1 MNLIALQHRAIYLEA
16 APRPPRDLDDITG
29 SLEGSGRLCGETG
42 RSDAGGPPEQAP
54 RLAESPSRL
63 RRAHV
68 PPRHHDGDLGAARCF
83 AEKARRPRRAD
94 AAEVAHET
102 DGPGQELRRARLQ
115 IHHAIAVDLAEPRE
129 GGGGQRIEGQLGR
142 GPRLETGRAR
152 EDLGSHAERDDDA
165 GGAPRDAGIARDQ
178 HGERAAPPGFGEA
191 GAHEGRDAA
200 GRDADHGVP
209 GPRAGSHGT
218 RAGAR
223 VVLGPLHRS
232 EDSPPASRHHRLDLG
247 GACIK
252 GRGALRGFEHAEAAA
267 RPRPQED
274 ELAAGPEPL
283 GYLRDGLADGRRRAT
298 DRAHRILVHA
308 VHQPGDGGDTQPV
321 EPRAPGIA
329 ALRGQA
335 AVANP
340 RHGLEPYPTIGA
352 MTAVLSGLDVLLGRL
367 RTLLGGQSVGL
378 LCHPA
383 SVTADLTPAA
393 EALMRVKGVKL
404 RRLFAP
410 EHGITGAAQDLVLVG
425 HEKDPLT
432 GLPVM
437 SLYGRRLDPDPRAL
451 EGLDALI
458 VDLQDVGARYYTYNW
473 TMALAMKAAARANL
487 PVIVLDRP
495 NPLGG
500 ERLEGN
506 WPEAGWSSF
515 VGLYPLPIRH
525 GMTMGELAGY
535 LNDRHE
541 LGCDLTVVPMLGW
554 RRGMAWED
562 TGLPWVAPSPNMP
575 TPDTARVYPGGC
587 LVEGTDLSEGRGTTR
602 PFEWIGAPYLD
613 GARLERALTRRR
625 LPGARFRAIGFEPA
639 FHKWRGERCGGV
651 QVHVTDPDRFKPV
664 ATYLALIAEARRQ
677 SPRRFG
683 WRQPPYEFERRKLPI
698 DLLGGG
704 PGIRRAIERGV
715 SLARLETSW
724 RPDLARFA
732 RARRP
737 YLLYS

>member
-1 MNLIALQHRAIYLEA
+1 MI
-16 APRPPRDLDDITG
+16 
-29 SLEGSGRLCGETG
+29 
-42 RSDAGGPPEQAP
+42 
-54 RLAESPSRL
+54 
-63 RRAHV
+63 
-68 PPRHHDGDLGAARCF
+68 
-83 AEKARRPRRAD
+83 
-94 AAEVAHET
+94 
-102 DGPGQELRRARLQ
+102 
-115 IHHAIAVDLAEPRE
+115 
-129 GGGGQRIEGQLGR
+129 
-142 GPRLETGRAR
+142 
-152 EDLGSHAERDDDA
+152 
-165 GGAPRDAGIARDQ
+165 
-178 HGERAAPPGFGEA
+178 
-191 GAHEGRDAA
+191 
-200 GRDADHGVP
+200 
-209 GPRAGSHGT
+209 
-218 RAGAR
+218 
-223 VVLGPLHRS
+223 
-232 EDSPPASRHHRLDLG
+232 
-247 GACIK
+247 
-252 GRGALRGFEHAEAAA
+252 
-267 RPRPQED
+267 
-274 ELAAGPEPL
+274 
-283 GYLRDGLADGRRRAT
+283 
-298 DRAHRILVHA
+298 
-308 VHQPGDGGDTQPV
+308 
-321 EPRAPGIA
+321 
-329 ALRGQA
+329 
-335 AVANP
+335 
-340 RHGLEPYPTIGA
+340 
-352 MTAVLSGLDVLLGRL
+352 AVLSGLDVLLGRL

-393 EALMRVKGVKL
+393 EALMRVKGMKL

-425 HEKDPLT
+425 HEKDSLT

-451 EGLDALI
+451 HGLDTLV

-473 TMALAMKAAARANL
+473 TMAIAMKAAARVHL

-535 LNDRHE
+535 LNNKHE

-587 LVEGTDLSEGRGTTR
+587 LVEGTNLSEGRGTTR

-613 GARLERALTRRR
+613 GPRLARALERRG
-625 LPGARFRAIGFEPA
+625 LPGVRFRPVGFEPA
-639 FHKWRGERCGGV
+639 FHKWKSQRCGGV
-651 QVHVTDPDRFKPV
+651 QVHVTDAARFKPF

-677 SPRRFG
+677 APRHFR
-683 WRQPPYEFERRKLPI
+683 WRRPPYEFERVRLPM
-698 DLLGGG
+698 DLLCGG
-704 PGIRRAIERGV
+704 PAIRRALERGV
-715 SLARLETSW
+715 PLARLETSW

>member
-1 MNLIALQHRAIYLEA
+1 
-16 APRPPRDLDDITG
+16 
-29 SLEGSGRLCGETG
+29 
-42 RSDAGGPPEQAP
+42 
-54 RLAESPSRL
+54 
-63 RRAHV
+63 
-68 PPRHHDGDLGAARCF
+68 
-83 AEKARRPRRAD
+83 
-94 AAEVAHET
+94 
-102 DGPGQELRRARLQ
+102 
-115 IHHAIAVDLAEPRE
+115 
-129 GGGGQRIEGQLGR
+129 
-142 GPRLETGRAR
+142 
-152 EDLGSHAERDDDA
+152 
-165 GGAPRDAGIARDQ
+165 
-178 HGERAAPPGFGEA
+178 
-191 GAHEGRDAA
+191 
-200 GRDADHGVP
+200 
-209 GPRAGSHGT
+209 
-218 RAGAR
+218 
-223 VVLGPLHRS
+223 
-232 EDSPPASRHHRLDLG
+232 
-247 GACIK
+247 
-252 GRGALRGFEHAEAAA
+252 
-267 RPRPQED
+267 
-274 ELAAGPEPL
+274 
-283 GYLRDGLADGRRRAT
+283 
-298 DRAHRILVHA
+298 
-308 VHQPGDGGDTQPV
+308 
-321 EPRAPGIA
+321 
-329 ALRGQA
+329 
-335 AVANP
+335 
-340 RHGLEPYPTIGA
+340 

-393 EALMRVKGVKL
+393 EALMRVKDVNL

-437 SLYGRRLDPDPRAL
+437 SLYGRRLDPDPRVL

-500 ERLEGN
+500 EQLEGN

-587 LVEGTDLSEGRGTTR
+587 LVEGTNLSEGRGTTR

-613 GARLERALTRRR
+613 GPRLARALERRG
-625 LPGARFRAIGFEPA
+625 LPGVRFRPVGFEPA
-639 FHKWRGERCGGV
+639 FHKWKSQRCGGV
-651 QVHVTDPDRFKPV
+651 QIHVTDAARFKPF
-664 ATYLALIAEARRQ
+664 AAYLALIAEARRQ
-677 SPRRFG
+677 APRHFR
-683 WRQPPYEFERRKLPI
+683 WRRPPYEFERVRLPM
-698 DLLGGG
+698 DLLCGG

-732 RARRP
+732 RARQP

>member
-1 MNLIALQHRAIYLEA
+1 
-16 APRPPRDLDDITG
+16 
-29 SLEGSGRLCGETG
+29 
-42 RSDAGGPPEQAP
+42 
-54 RLAESPSRL
+54 
-63 RRAHV
+63 
-68 PPRHHDGDLGAARCF
+68 
-83 AEKARRPRRAD
+83 
-94 AAEVAHET
+94 
-102 DGPGQELRRARLQ
+102 
-115 IHHAIAVDLAEPRE
+115 
-129 GGGGQRIEGQLGR
+129 
-142 GPRLETGRAR
+142 
-152 EDLGSHAERDDDA
+152 
-165 GGAPRDAGIARDQ
+165 
-178 HGERAAPPGFGEA
+178 
-191 GAHEGRDAA
+191 
-200 GRDADHGVP
+200 
-209 GPRAGSHGT
+209 
-218 RAGAR
+218 
-223 VVLGPLHRS
+223 
-232 EDSPPASRHHRLDLG
+232 
-247 GACIK
+247 
-252 GRGALRGFEHAEAAA
+252 
-267 RPRPQED
+267 
-274 ELAAGPEPL
+274 
-283 GYLRDGLADGRRRAT
+283 
-298 DRAHRILVHA
+298 
-308 VHQPGDGGDTQPV
+308 
-321 EPRAPGIA
+321 
-329 ALRGQA
+329 
-335 AVANP
+335 
-340 RHGLEPYPTIGA
+340 

-393 EALMRVKGVKL
+393 EALMRVKDVNL

-587 LVEGTDLSEGRGTTR
+587 LVEGTNLSEGRGTTR

-613 GARLERALTRRR
+613 GPRLARALERRG
-625 LPGARFRAIGFEPA
+625 LPGVRFRPVGFEPA
-639 FHKWRGERCGGV
+639 FHKWKSQRCGGV
-651 QVHVTDPDRFKPV
+651 QIHVTDAARFKPF
-664 ATYLALIAEARRQ
+664 AAYLALIAEARRQ
-677 SPRRFG
+677 APRHFR
-683 WRQPPYEFERRKLPI
+683 WRRPPYEFERVRLPM
-698 DLLGGG
+698 DLLCGG

>member
-1 MNLIALQHRAIYLEA
+1 
-16 APRPPRDLDDITG
+16 
-29 SLEGSGRLCGETG
+29 
-42 RSDAGGPPEQAP
+42 
-54 RLAESPSRL
+54 
-63 RRAHV
+63 
-68 PPRHHDGDLGAARCF
+68 
-83 AEKARRPRRAD
+83 
-94 AAEVAHET
+94 
-102 DGPGQELRRARLQ
+102 
-115 IHHAIAVDLAEPRE
+115 
-129 GGGGQRIEGQLGR
+129 
-142 GPRLETGRAR
+142 
-152 EDLGSHAERDDDA
+152 
-165 GGAPRDAGIARDQ
+165 
-178 HGERAAPPGFGEA
+178 
-191 GAHEGRDAA
+191 
-200 GRDADHGVP
+200 
-209 GPRAGSHGT
+209 
-218 RAGAR
+218 
-223 VVLGPLHRS
+223 
-232 EDSPPASRHHRLDLG
+232 
-247 GACIK
+247 
-252 GRGALRGFEHAEAAA
+252 
-267 RPRPQED
+267 
-274 ELAAGPEPL
+274 
-283 GYLRDGLADGRRRAT
+283 
-298 DRAHRILVHA
+298 
-308 VHQPGDGGDTQPV
+308 
-321 EPRAPGIA
+321 
-329 ALRGQA
+329 
-335 AVANP
+335 
-340 RHGLEPYPTIGA
+340 

-393 EALMRVKGVKL
+393 EALMRVKDVNL

-437 SLYGRRLDPDPRAL
+437 SLYGRRLDPDPRVL

-500 ERLEGN
+500 EQLEGN

-587 LVEGTDLSEGRGTTR
+587 LVEGTNLSEGRGTTR

-613 GARLERALTRRR
+613 GPRLARALERRG
-625 LPGARFRAIGFEPA
+625 LPGVRFRPVGFEPA
-639 FHKWRGERCGGV
+639 FHKWKSQRCGGV
-651 QVHVTDPDRFKPV
+651 QIHVTDAARFKPF
-664 ATYLALIAEARRQ
+664 AAYLALIAEARRQ
-677 SPRRFG
+677 APRHFR
-683 WRQPPYEFERRKLPI
+683 WRRPPYEFERVRLPM
-698 DLLGGG
+698 DLLCGG

>member
-1 MNLIALQHRAIYLEA
+1 
-16 APRPPRDLDDITG
+16 
-29 SLEGSGRLCGETG
+29 
-42 RSDAGGPPEQAP
+42 
-54 RLAESPSRL
+54 
-63 RRAHV
+63 
-68 PPRHHDGDLGAARCF
+68 
-83 AEKARRPRRAD
+83 
-94 AAEVAHET
+94 
-102 DGPGQELRRARLQ
+102 
-115 IHHAIAVDLAEPRE
+115 
-129 GGGGQRIEGQLGR
+129 
-142 GPRLETGRAR
+142 
-152 EDLGSHAERDDDA
+152 
-165 GGAPRDAGIARDQ
+165 
-178 HGERAAPPGFGEA
+178 
-191 GAHEGRDAA
+191 
-200 GRDADHGVP
+200 
-209 GPRAGSHGT
+209 
-218 RAGAR
+218 
-223 VVLGPLHRS
+223 
-232 EDSPPASRHHRLDLG
+232 
-247 GACIK
+247 
-252 GRGALRGFEHAEAAA
+252 
-267 RPRPQED
+267 
-274 ELAAGPEPL
+274 
-283 GYLRDGLADGRRRAT
+283 
-298 DRAHRILVHA
+298 
-308 VHQPGDGGDTQPV
+308 
-321 EPRAPGIA
+321 
-329 ALRGQA
+329 
-335 AVANP
+335 
-340 RHGLEPYPTIGA
+340 

-393 EALMRVKGVKL
+393 EALMRVKDVNL

-437 SLYGRRLDPDPRAL
+437 SLYGRRLDPDPRVL

-535 LNDRHE
+535 LNDAHA

-554 RRGMAWED
+554 RRSMAWED

-587 LVEGTDLSEGRGTTR
+587 LIEGTNLSEGRGTTR

-613 GARLERALTRRR
+613 GPRLARALERRGI
-625 LPGARFRAIGFEPA
+625 PGVRFRPVGFEPA
-639 FHKWRGERCGGV
+639 FHKWKSQRCGGV
-651 QVHVTDPDRFKPV
+651 QIHVTDAARFKPF
-664 ATYLALIAEARRQ
+664 AAYLALIAEARRQ
-677 SPRRFG
+677 APRHFR
-683 WRQPPYEFERRKLPI
+683 WRRPPYEFERVRLPM
-698 DLLGGG
+698 DLLCGG

>member
-1 MNLIALQHRAIYLEA
+1 
-16 APRPPRDLDDITG
+16 
-29 SLEGSGRLCGETG
+29 
-42 RSDAGGPPEQAP
+42 
-54 RLAESPSRL
+54 
-63 RRAHV
+63 
-68 PPRHHDGDLGAARCF
+68 
-83 AEKARRPRRAD
+83 
-94 AAEVAHET
+94 
-102 DGPGQELRRARLQ
+102 
-115 IHHAIAVDLAEPRE
+115 
-129 GGGGQRIEGQLGR
+129 
-142 GPRLETGRAR
+142 
-152 EDLGSHAERDDDA
+152 
-165 GGAPRDAGIARDQ
+165 
-178 HGERAAPPGFGEA
+178 
-191 GAHEGRDAA
+191 
-200 GRDADHGVP
+200 
-209 GPRAGSHGT
+209 
-218 RAGAR
+218 
-223 VVLGPLHRS
+223 
-232 EDSPPASRHHRLDLG
+232 
-247 GACIK
+247 
-252 GRGALRGFEHAEAAA
+252 
-267 RPRPQED
+267 
-274 ELAAGPEPL
+274 
-283 GYLRDGLADGRRRAT
+283 
-298 DRAHRILVHA
+298 
-308 VHQPGDGGDTQPV
+308 
-321 EPRAPGIA
+321 
-329 ALRGQA
+329 
-335 AVANP
+335 
-340 RHGLEPYPTIGA
+340 

-425 HEKDPLT
+425 HEKDSLT

-451 EGLDALI
+451 DGLDALV

-473 TMALAMKAAARANL
+473 TMALAMKAAARVHL

-525 GMTMGELAGY
+525 GMTMGELAEY
-535 LNDRHE
+535 LNNKHE

-587 LVEGTDLSEGRGTTR
+587 LVEGTNLSEGRGTTR

-613 GARLERALTRRR
+613 GPRLARALERRG
-625 LPGARFRAIGFEPA
+625 LPGVRFRPVEFEPA
-639 FHKWRGERCGGV
+639 FHKWKSQRCGGV
-651 QVHVTDPDRFKPV
+651 QVHVTDAARFKPF

-677 SPRRFG
+677 APRHFR
-683 WRQPPYEFERRKLPI
+683 WRRPPYEFERVRLPM
-698 DLLGGG
+698 DLLCGG
-704 PGIRRAIERGV
+704 PAIRRALERGV
-715 SLARLETSW
+715 PLARLETSW
-724 RPDLARFA
+724 RPDLVRFA
-732 RARRP
+732 RERRP